1 MNMSQQTEAPYARST
16 SQQTEASYAKSTTV
30 QESTDGSIC
39 TRVNDRRKVIIHKSK
54 GQRQTE
60 GDYTQVKGQ

>member
-1 MNMSQQTEAPYARST
+1 MQGQQVNRRKHHMQSQQQTEVF
-16 SQQTEASYAKSTTV
+16 V